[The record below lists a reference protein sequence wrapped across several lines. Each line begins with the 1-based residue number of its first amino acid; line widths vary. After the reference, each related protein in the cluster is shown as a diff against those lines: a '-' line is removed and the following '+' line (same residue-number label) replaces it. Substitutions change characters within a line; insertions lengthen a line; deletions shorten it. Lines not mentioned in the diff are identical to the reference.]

1 MHFISL
7 CQLQD
12 ISSKHLYT
20 PHSFIH
26 IYILKVLLRGLFIYY
41 SHYFI
46 IALLK
51 SIDLNYNTYFKGRLL
66 KMSLFLQFSS
76 IYFTVLFISIFW
88 RFLLRGLF
96 VCLLSFYSWKMTKMF
111 FFLST
116 NKTEIV
122 NLASSNALSAFPN
135 ITFQKMCNT
144 NNSLNVLW
152 LIY

>member
-1 MHFISL
+1 MSVARHIFKALIYTTQFYSY
-7 CQLQD
+7 
-12 ISSKHLYT
+12 LY
-20 PHSFIH
+20 SEGF
-26 IYILKVLLRGLFIYY
+26 LRGLFIYY
-41 SHYFI
+41 SHDFI

-51 SIDLNYNTYFKGRLL
+51 SIDLNCNTYFKGRLL

-96 VCLLSFYSWKMTKMF
+96 VCYYHFIPEKWPKCS

-144 NNSLNVLW
+144 SNSLNVLW